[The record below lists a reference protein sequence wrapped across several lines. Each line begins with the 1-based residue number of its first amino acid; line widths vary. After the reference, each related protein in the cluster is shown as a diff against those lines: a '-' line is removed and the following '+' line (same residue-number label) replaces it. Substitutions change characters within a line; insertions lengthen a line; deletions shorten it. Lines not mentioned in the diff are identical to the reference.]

1 MYVNPGLKVAFCKF
15 KFSLCD
21 EQRGREFCLHRKHCF
36 IDCTGLDWSGL
47 DQVGLGH
54 QMKVGVERVRSE
66 LGGGTGWGSVGSKWD
81 AAIIKATQTA
91 CRYSHRKHRH
101 HHIAFQSLA

>member
-1 MYVNPGLKVAFCKF
+1 MYLNPGLKVAFCKF

-47 DQVGLGH
+47 DQVG
-54 QMKVGVERVRSE
+54 VGVERVRSE
-66 LGGGTGWGSVGSKWD
+66 FGKGGGEEGGGYRLGVGWVRVG
-81 AAIIKATQTA
+81 
-91 CRYSHRKHRH
+91 CSHH
-101 HHIAFQSLA
+101 

>member
-1 MYVNPGLKVAFCKF
+1 MNKFSNLKYLSVYEYTVYVNPGLKVAFCKL

-47 DQVGLGH
+47 DQVGVGH

-66 LGGGTGWGSVGSKWD
+66 FGRGGGVGEGGGYRLGVGWVRVG
-81 AAIIKATQTA
+81 
-91 CRYSHRKHRH
+91 CSHH
-101 HHIAFQSLA
+101 